1 MGAKSGTDSSSPS
14 ASLIVHD
21 DVTHVVTA
29 SCSDSLVHIQV
40 RLVAVQGECAI
51 EVMKQDN

>member
-1 MGAKSGTDSSSPS
+1 MGAKLGTDSSSPS